1 METNEAL
8 SLSKVVLLRLVT
20 LISLILF
27 VPLLILVSIVQ
38 LFELS
43 VVLLELLSFLEQEMR
58 KRLKNADRKMKIIFF
73 IFKLITKV

>member
-1 METNEAL
+1 METNEAF
-8 SLSKVVLLRLVT
+8 SLSEVVLLRLVT

-43 VVLLELLSFLEQEMR
+43 VVLFELLSFLEQEIVVR
-58 KRLKNADRKMKIIFF
+58 HKNVVRRIKKIFF
-73 IFKLITKV
+73 IF

>member
-1 METNEAL
+1 METNEAF
-8 SLSKVVLLRLVT
+8 SLSEVLPLRLVT

-43 VVLLELLSFLEQEMR
+43 VVSLELLSFLEQEIVVR
-58 KRLKNADRKMKIIFF
+58 NKNVVRRIKKIFF
-73 IFKLITKV
+73 IF

>member
-8 SLSKVVLLRLVT
+8 SLSKVALLRLVT

-27 VPLLILVSIVQ
+27 VPLLILVSMLQ

-43 VVLLELLSFLEQEMR
+43 VVSLELLSFLEQEIVVR
-58 KRLKNADRKMKIIFF
+58 HKNVVRRMKIIFF
-73 IFKLITKV
+73 IIKLITKV

>member
-1 METNEAL
+1 METNEAF
-8 SLSKVVLLRLVT
+8 SLSEVLPLRLVT

-43 VVLLELLSFLEQEMR
+43 VVSLELLSFLEQEIVVR
-58 KRLKNADRKMKIIFF
+58 HKNVVRRIKKIFF
-73 IFKLITKV
+73 IF

>member
-1 METNEAL
+1 MDTNEAF
-8 SLSKVVLLRLVT
+8 SFSEVLPLRLVT

-43 VVLLELLSFLEQEMR
+43 AVSLELLSFLEQEIVVR
-58 KRLKNADRKMKIIFF
+58 NKNVVRRIKKIFF
-73 IFKLITKV
+73 IF

>member
-1 METNEAL
+1 METNEAF
-8 SLSKVVLLRLVT
+8 SLNEVVPLRLVT

-43 VVLLELLSFLEQEMR
+43 VVLFELLSFLEQEFVVR
-58 KRLKNADRKMKIIFF
+58 HKNVVRRIKKIFF
-73 IFKLITKV
+73 IF

>member
-1 METNEAL
+1 METNEAF
-8 SLSKVVLLRLVT
+8 SLSEVVPLRLVT

-43 VVLLELLSFLEQEMR
+43 VVSLELLSFFEQEIVVR
-58 KRLKNADRKMKIIFF
+58 NKNVVRRIKKIFF
-73 IFKLITKV
+73 IF

>member
-1 METNEAL
+1 METNEAF
-8 SLSKVVLLRLVT
+8 SLKEVVPLRLVT

-43 VVLLELLSFLEQEMR
+43 VVSLELLSFLEQEIVVR
-58 KRLKNADRKMKIIFF
+58 HKNVVRRIKKIFF
-73 IFKLITKV
+73 IF